1 MTARNPDP
9 EVTLLITRNGMGT
22 ADPALAHKLAG
33 SYLDLLDLEDRL
45 PGRICF
51 YAEGVHLACEG
62 SPVLETLGA
71 LADRG
76 VQLLVCGTCL
86 QFYGLEERRQV
97 GVQSNMREI
106 QAAQW
111 EAGKVITL

>member
-1 MTARNPDP
+1 MKKPDP
-9 EVTLLITRNGMGT
+9 DVALLITRNGMGT

-45 PGRICF
+45 PGRIGF

-62 SPVLETLGA
+62 SPVLEILGA
-71 LADRG
+71 LAERG

-86 QFYGLEERRQV
+86 QFYGLEDRLAV
-97 GVQSNMREI
+97 GTQSNMREI

-111 EAGKVITL
+111 DAPKVITI